1 MFVMC
6 LNVSVLV
13 YFTAIMSECISKC
26 QESFYYLYRH
36 KLRYMEKKIPF
47 APVVMLIDATYLDRV
62 GCDMT
67 AHFAPI
73 VNRELPKADLANLL
87 ECLAL
92 DAGVQLGE
100 NEVQVI
106 FIYEAGEEKMKFC
119 TPSLLN
125 KELHNMAFKSQLGE
139 FSLYA
144 FQPSDMATREDLF
157 IESLQLA
164 GESKDVRRFII
175 VPDEDG
181 YGKRIGDYINKVE
194 GKESITVFGM
204 NPPAYEGDYSF
215 EMLGFPVL
223 QSLGIR
229 AEEL

>member
-1 MFVMC
+1 
-6 LNVSVLV
+6 
-13 YFTAIMSECISKC
+13 
-26 QESFYYLYRH
+26 
-36 KLRYMEKKIPF
+36 MEKKIPF
-47 APVVMLIDATYLDRV
+47 APIVMLIDATYLDRV

-139 FSLYA
+139 FFLYA

>member
-1 MFVMC
+1 MANEM
-6 LNVSVLV
+6 N
-13 YFTAIMSECISKC
+13 
-26 QESFYYLYRH
+26 
-36 KLRYMEKKIPF
+36 F
-47 APVVMLIDATYLDRV
+47 AETVMLVDAAYLNRV
-62 GCDMT
+62 CGDLKK
-67 AHFAPI
+67 HFST
-73 VNRELPKADLANLL
+73 VLGRELPKADLPVLM

>member
-1 MFVMC
+1 MC

>member
-1 MFVMC
+1 MC
-6 LNVSVLV
+6 LNVSVLA

-164 GESKDVRRFII
+164 GESKDVRCFII

>member
-1 MFVMC
+1 
-6 LNVSVLV
+6 
-13 YFTAIMSECISKC
+13 
-26 QESFYYLYRH
+26 
-36 KLRYMEKKIPF
+36 MEKKIPF
-47 APVVMLIDATYLDRV
+47 APVVMLIDASYLDRV
-62 GCDMT
+62 GSDMSV
-67 AHFAPI
+67 HFAPI
-73 VNRELPKADLANLL
+73 VNRELPKADLTNLL

-92 DAGVQLGE
+92 DAGIQLGE

-106 FIYEAGEEKMKFC
+106 FIYDAGEEKMNFC
-119 TPSLLN
+119 TPSNLGR
-125 KELHNMAFKSQLGE
+125 ELHDVAFKSQLGE

-157 IESLQLA
+157 IESFQLA
-164 GESKDVRRFII
+164 GESKDVHRIII

-181 YGKRIGDYINKVE
+181 YGERMGNYINKVK

-215 EMLGFPVL
+215 EMLGFPIL

>member
-1 MFVMC
+1 
-6 LNVSVLV
+6 
-13 YFTAIMSECISKC
+13 
-26 QESFYYLYRH
+26 
-36 KLRYMEKKIPF
+36 MEKKIAS
-47 APVVMLIDATYLDRV
+47 APVVMLTDASYLDRV
-62 GCDMT
+62 GSDMS

-92 DAGVQLGE
+92 DAGIQLGE

-106 FIYEAGEEKMKFC
+106 FIYDAGEEKMNFC
-119 TPSLLN
+119 TPSNLG
-125 KELHNMAFKSQLGE
+125 KELHDVAFKSQLGE

-157 IESLQLA
+157 IESFQLA
-164 GESKDVRRFII
+164 GESKDVHRIII

-181 YGKRIGDYINKVE
+181 YGERMGNYISKVK

-215 EMLGFPVL
+215 EMLGFPIL

>member
-1 MFVMC
+1 M
-6 LNVSVLV
+6 

-47 APVVMLIDATYLDRV
+47 APIVMLIDATYLDRV

>member
-1 MFVMC
+1 
-6 LNVSVLV
+6 
-13 YFTAIMSECISKC
+13 
-26 QESFYYLYRH
+26 
-36 KLRYMEKKIPF
+36 MEKKIPF
-47 APVVMLIDATYLDRV
+47 APVVMLIDASYLDRV
-62 GCDMT
+62 GSDMG

-92 DAGVQLGE
+92 DAGIQLGE

-106 FIYEAGEEKMKFC
+106 FIYDAGEEKMNFC
-119 TPSLLN
+119 TPSNLG
-125 KELHNMAFKSQLGE
+125 KELHDVAFKSQLGE

-157 IESLQLA
+157 IESFQLA
-164 GESKDVRRFII
+164 GESKDVHRIII

-181 YGKRIGDYINKVE
+181 YGGRMGNYINKVK

-215 EMLGFPVL
+215 EMLGFPIL

>member
-1 MFVMC
+1 MIYGKEDTFCPCCDADRCFLSGQVG
-6 LNVSVLV
+6 SD
-13 YFTAIMSECISKC
+13 MS
-26 QESFYYLYRH
+26 
-36 KLRYMEKKIPF
+36 
-47 APVVMLIDATYLDRV
+47 
-62 GCDMT
+62 

-92 DAGVQLGE
+92 DAGIQLGE

-106 FIYEAGEEKMKFC
+106 FIYDAGEEKMNFC
-119 TPSLLN
+119 TPSNLG
-125 KELHNMAFKSQLGE
+125 KELHDVAFKSQLGE

-157 IESLQLA
+157 IESFQLA
-164 GESKDVRRFII
+164 GESKDVHRIII

-181 YGKRIGDYINKVE
+181 YGERMGNYINKVK

-204 NPPAYEGDYSF
+204 N
-215 EMLGFPVL
+215 LLHTKVI
-223 QSLGIR
+223 IR
-229 AEEL
+229 LRCWDSPFFSH